1 MAPYPKETTAALKR
15 VLMCRRD
22 NMFRFAEEDMPELMQ
37 KTGLS
42 RTDIVR
48 WAHHVRDYYNTPE
61 DMEKYFERN
70 GVVSNQ
76 LAWSQWT
83 CFVGTFTVFPTCVNG
98 CKFPTKQV
106 V

>member
-22 NMFRFAEEDMPELMQ
+22 NMYRFAEEDLPELMRT
-37 KTGLS
+37 TGLS
-42 RTDIVR
+42 RTEIVR

-70 GVVSNQ
+70 GAVSEFE
-76 LAWSQWT
+76 LLWT
-83 CFVGTFTVFPTCVNG
+83 RSLRGFNTSFGSS
-98 CKFPTKQV
+98 
-106 V
+106 